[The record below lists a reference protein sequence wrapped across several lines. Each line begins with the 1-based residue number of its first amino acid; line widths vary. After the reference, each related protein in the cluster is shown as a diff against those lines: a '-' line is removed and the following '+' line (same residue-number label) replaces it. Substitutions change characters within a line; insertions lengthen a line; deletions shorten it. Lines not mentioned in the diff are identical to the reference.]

1 MEEEEEKGKEE
12 QVVVLGQGVWGEEE
26 KEMNNLIS
34 TRMSAMHFVICHH
47 QKTLL

>member
-1 MEEEEEKGKEE
+1 MEEEEERGKEE
-12 QVVVLGQGVWGEEE
+12 QVVVLGERAWGEEE